1 MTMKHLFLGLIASS
15 ILALTA
21 CNGNTEKKAASTEQT
36 SAPVTETIPS
46 DNSTENPEQGN
57 FSELFSHYQHLTF
70 ALSSDN
76 DKEAANASKGMLE
89 ALSKIKSDGFSA
101 EDKTTYED
109 IAADIKE
116 HAEHI
121 SDNVGNIAHQREHL
135 VVLSKDFYDIAKEFG
150 TEKPMYKIFCS
161 MYDDNNGA
169 YWLSDSKEV
178 KNPYYGEDMLTCG
191 EVQEELK

>member
-15 ILALTA
+15 VLALTA
-21 CNGNTEKKAASTEQT
+21 CNGNTEKKTASTEQT
-36 SAPVTETIPS
+36 SAPVTETTPS
-46 DNSTENPEQGN
+46 ANSTENPEQGN
-57 FSELFSHYQHLTF
+57 FSELYAHYQHLTF

-135 VVLSKDFYDIAKEFG
+135 VILSKDFYDIAKTFG
-150 TEKPMYKIFCS
+150 TDKPLYKVYCS
-161 MYDDNNGA
+161 MYNDNKGA
-169 YWLSDSKEV
+169 YWLSDNKEI
-178 KNPYYGEDMLTCG
+178 KNPYYGANMLTCG
-191 EVQEELK
+191 EIQEELK

>member
-15 ILALTA
+15 VMVLAA
-21 CNGNTEKKAASTEQT
+21 CNGNSEKEAASTEQSSIQVAET
-36 SAPVTETIPS
+36 VPSA
-46 DNSTENPEQGN
+46 NSAESTEQGN
-57 FSELFSHYQHLTF
+57 FSELFSHYEHLTF

-89 ALSKIKSDGFSA
+89 ALLKIKSDGFSA
-101 EDKTTYED
+101 EEKATYED
-109 IAADIKE
+109 IAADIQE

-121 SDNVGNIAHQREHL
+121 ADNIGNIAHQREHL
-135 VVLSKDFYDIAKEFG
+135 VTLSKDFYDIAKTFG
-150 TEKPMYKIFCS
+150 TEKPLYKVFCPMY
-161 MYDDNNGA
+161 NNNKGA

-178 KNPYYGEDMLTCG
+178 KNPYYGADMLTCG

>member
-15 ILALTA
+15 VLALTA
-21 CNGNTEKKAASTEQT
+21 CNGNTEKKTASTEQT
-36 SAPVTETIPS
+36 SAPVTEPTPS
-46 DNSTENPEQGN
+46 ANSTENPEQGN

-101 EDKTTYED
+101 EEKAAYDD
-109 IAADIKE
+109 IAADIQE

-121 SDNVGNIAHQREHL
+121 ANNIGNIAHQREHL
-135 VVLSKDFYDIAKEFG
+135 VTMSKDFYDIVKEFG
-150 TEKPMYKIFCS
+150 TEKPLYKVYCS
-161 MYDDNNGA
+161 MYNDNKGA
-169 YWLSDSKEV
+169 YWLSDSKEI
-178 KNPYYGEDMLTCG
+178 KNPYYGANMLTCG
-191 EVQEELK
+191 EIQEELK

>member
-1 MTMKHLFLGLIASS
+1 MKHLFIGLLASS
-15 ILALTA
+15 VLALTA
-21 CNGNTEKKAASTEQT
+21 CNGTSEKKSESDVHTSHETAVSNESNAAS
-36 SAPVTETIPS
+36 
-46 DNSTENPEQGN
+46 DQGT

-70 ALSSDN
+70 ALSSDD
-76 DKEAANASKGMLE
+76 DKEAANAAKGMLE
-89 ALSKIKSDGFSA
+89 ALPKINTEGFSA
-101 EDKTTYED
+101 EQKSTFDD
-109 IAADIKE
+109 IAADIQE
-116 HAEHI
+116 HSEHI
-121 SDNVGNIAHQREHL
+121 GDNIGNIAHQREHL

>member
-15 ILALTA
+15 VLALTA
-21 CNGNTEKKAASTEQT
+21 CNGNAEKKSESTTHGDHSTETAPAANDAT
-36 SAPVTETIPS
+36 S
-46 DNSTENPEQGN
+46 NEQSN
-57 FSELFSHYQHLTF
+57 FSELYAHYQHLTF

-76 DKEAANASKGMLE
+76 DKEAANAAKGMLE
-89 ALSKIKSDGFSA
+89 ALPKIKSDGFSA

-109 IAADIKE
+109 IAADIQE

-135 VVLSKDFYDIAKEFG
+135 VTLSKDFYDIAKTFG
-150 TEKPMYKIFCS
+150 TEKPLYKVFCP
-161 MYDDNNGA
+161 MYDDNKGA
-169 YWLSDSKEV
+169 YWISDSKEI
-178 KNPYYGEDMLTCG
+178 KNPYYGAEMLTCG

>member
-15 ILALTA
+15 VLALTA

-135 VVLSKDFYDIAKEFG
+135 VMLSKDFYDIAKTFG
-150 TEKPMYKIFCS
+150 TDKPLYKVFCP
-161 MYDDNNGA
+161 MYDDNKGA
-169 YWLSDSKEV
+169 YWLSDSKEI

>member
-36 SAPVTETIPS
+36 SATVTETIPS

-89 ALSKIKSDGFSA
+89 AISKIKSDGFSA
-101 EDKTTYED
+101 EDKATYKD
-109 IAADIKE
+109 IASDIKE

-121 SDNVGNIAHQREHL
+121 ADNIGNIAHQREHL
-135 VVLSKDFYDIAKEFG
+135 VILSKDFYDIAKTFT
-150 TEKPMYKIFCS
+150 TEKPLYKVFCPMYN
-161 MYDDNNGA
+161 DNKGA
-169 YWLSDSKEV
+169 YWLSDSKEI
-178 KNPYYGEDMLTCG
+178 KNPYYGEEMITCG
-191 EVQEELK
+191 EIQEEI

>member
-46 DNSTENPEQGN
+46 DNSTENAEQGN

-89 ALSKIKSDGFSA
+89 VLSKIKSDGFSA

-135 VVLSKDFYDIAKEFG
+135 VMLSKDFYDIAKTFG
-150 TEKPMYKIFCS
+150 TDKPLYKVFCP
-161 MYDDNNGA
+161 MYDDNKGA
-169 YWLSDSKEV
+169 YWLSDSKEI

>member
-57 FSELFSHYQHLTF
+57 FSELYAHYQHLTF

-135 VVLSKDFYDIAKEFG
+135 VILSKDFYDIAKTFG
-150 TEKPMYKIFCS
+150 TDKPLYKVFCP
-161 MYDDNNGA
+161 MYDDNKGA
-169 YWLSDSKEV
+169 YWLSDSKEI
-178 KNPYYGEDMLTCG
+178 KNPYYGAEMLTCG
-191 EVQEELK
+191 EVQEELD

>member
-1 MTMKHLFLGLIASS
+1 MKHLFLGLIASS

-101 EDKTTYED
+101 EDKATYKD
-109 IAADIKE
+109 IASDIKE

-121 SDNVGNIAHQREHL
+121 ADNIGNIAHQREHL
-135 VVLSKDFYDIAKEFG
+135 VILSKDFYDIAKTFT
-150 TEKPMYKIFCS
+150 TEKPLYKVFCPMYN
-161 MYDDNNGA
+161 DNKGA
-169 YWLSDSKEV
+169 YWLSDSKEI
-178 KNPYYGEDMLTCG
+178 KNPYYGEEMITCG
-191 EVQEELK
+191 EIQEEIK

>member
-135 VVLSKDFYDIAKEFG
+135 VMLSKDFYDIAKTFG
-150 TEKPMYKIFCS
+150 TDKPLYKVFCP
-161 MYDDNNGA
+161 MYDDNKGA
-169 YWLSDSKEV
+169 YWLSDSKEI

>member
-15 ILALTA
+15 VLALTA
-21 CNGNTEKKAASTEQT
+21 CNGNTEKKTASTEQT
-36 SAPVTETIPS
+36 SAPVTETTPS
-46 DNSTENPEQGN
+46 ANSTENPEQGN

-101 EDKTTYED
+101 EDKATYKD
-109 IAADIKE
+109 IASDIKE

-121 SDNVGNIAHQREHL
+121 ADNIGNIAHQREHL
-135 VVLSKDFYDIAKEFG
+135 VILSKDFYDIAKTF
-150 TEKPMYKIFCS
+150 TSEKPLYKVFCPMYN
-161 MYDDNNGA
+161 DNKGA
-169 YWLSDSKEV
+169 YWLSDSKEI
-178 KNPYYGEDMLTCG
+178 KNPYYGEEMITCG
-191 EVQEELK
+191 EIQEEI

>member
-1 MTMKHLFLGLIASS
+1 MKHLFLGLIASS
-15 ILALTA
+15 VLALTA
-21 CNGNTEKKAASTEQT
+21 CNGNAEKKSETTVHADHA
-36 SAPVTETIPS
+36 TETVPS
-46 DNSTENPEQGN
+46 IGDATSNEN
-57 FSELFSHYQHLTF
+57 FSELYAHYQHLTF

-135 VVLSKDFYDIAKEFG
+135 VTLSKDFYDIAKEFG
-150 TEKPMYKIFCS
+150 TEKPLYKVFCPMYN
-161 MYDDNNGA
+161 DNKGA
-169 YWLSDSKEV
+169 YWLSDNKEI
-178 KNPYYGEDMLTCG
+178 KNPYYGEAMLTCG

>member
-15 ILALTA
+15 VLALTA
-21 CNGNTEKKAASTEQT
+21 CNGNAEKKSETTAHADH
-36 SAPVTETIPS
+36 ATETVPS
-46 DNSTENPEQGN
+46 IGDATSNEQGN
-57 FSELFSHYQHLTF
+57 FSELYAHYQHLTF

-135 VVLSKDFYDIAKEFG
+135 VTLSKDFYDIAKEFG
-150 TEKPMYKIFCS
+150 TEKPLYKVFCPMYN
-161 MYDDNNGA
+161 DNKGA
-169 YWLSDSKEV
+169 YWLSDSKEI
-178 KNPYYGEDMLTCG
+178 KNPYYGEEMITCG
-191 EVQEELK
+191 EIQEEIK

>member
-1 MTMKHLFLGLIASS
+1 MRHLFLGLIASS
-15 ILALTA
+15 VLALTT
-21 CNGNTEKKAASTEQT
+21 CNGNAEKKSESKEHASDHNTE
-36 SAPVTETIPS
+36 VET
-46 DNSTENPEQGN
+46 DEGN
-57 FSELFSHYQHLTF
+57 FSELYAQYQHLTF

-89 ALSKIKSDGFSA
+89 ALSKIKSDDFSA

-135 VVLSKDFYDIAKEFG
+135 VMLSKDFYDIAKTFG
-150 TEKPMYKIFCS
+150 TDKP
-161 MYDDNNGA
+161 
-169 YWLSDSKEV
+169 L
-178 KNPYYGEDMLTCG
+178 
-191 EVQEELK
+191 

>member
-21 CNGNTEKKAASTEQT
+21 CNGNTEKKTASTEQT
-36 SAPVTETIPS
+36 SAPVTETTPS
-46 DNSTENPEQGN
+46 ANSTENPEQGN

-101 EDKTTYED
+101 EDKATYKD
-109 IAADIKE
+109 IASDIKE

-121 SDNVGNIAHQREHL
+121 ADNIGNIAHQREHL
-135 VVLSKDFYDIAKEFG
+135 VILSKDFYDIAKTFT
-150 TEKPMYKIFCS
+150 TEKPLYKVFCPMYN
-161 MYDDNNGA
+161 DNKGA
-169 YWLSDSKEV
+169 YWLSDSKEI
-178 KNPYYGEDMLTCG
+178 KNPYYGEEMITCG
-191 EVQEELK
+191 EIQEEI

>member
-101 EDKTTYED
+101 EDKATYKD
-109 IAADIKE
+109 IASDIKE

-121 SDNVGNIAHQREHL
+121 ADNIGNIAHQREHL
-135 VVLSKDFYDIAKEFG
+135 VILSKDFYDIAKTFT
-150 TEKPMYKIFCS
+150 TEKPLYKVFCPMYN
-161 MYDDNNGA
+161 DNKGA
-169 YWLSDSKEV
+169 YWLSDSKEI
-178 KNPYYGEDMLTCG
+178 KNPYYGEEMITCG
-191 EVQEELK
+191 EIQEEI

>member
-109 IAADIKE
+109 IAAEIKE

-135 VVLSKDFYDIAKEFG
+135 VMLSKDFYDIAKTFG
-150 TEKPMYKIFCS
+150 TDKPLYKVFCP
-161 MYDDNNGA
+161 MYDDNKGA
-169 YWLSDSKEV
+169 YWLSDSKEI

>member
-135 VVLSKDFYDIAKEFG
+135 VMLSKDFYDIAKTFG
-150 TEKPMYKIFCS
+150 TDKPLYKVFCP
-161 MYDDNNGA
+161 MYDDNKGA
-169 YWLSDSKEV
+169 YWLSDSKEI
-178 KNPYYGEDMLTCG
+178 KNPYYGKDMLTCG

>member
-1 MTMKHLFLGLIASS
+1 MKHLFLGLIASS

-101 EDKTTYED
+101 EDKATYKD
-109 IAADIKE
+109 IASDIKE

-121 SDNVGNIAHQREHL
+121 ADNIGNIAHQREHL
-135 VVLSKDFYDIAKEFG
+135 VILSKDFYDIAKTFT
-150 TEKPMYKIFCS
+150 TEKPLYKVFCPMYN
-161 MYDDNNGA
+161 DNKGA
-169 YWLSDSKEV
+169 YWLSDSKEI
-178 KNPYYGEDMLTCG
+178 KNPYYGEEMITCG
-191 EVQEELK
+191 EIQEEI